1 MLIYISN
8 IKSRNKKVLEAK
20 LLQYMHRKIS
30 CYHAEIN
37 IFLCLNSMSSKI
49 CAPSKKLKTEQTSL
63 KTSQLQVRIIELV
76 QIWSV
81 IQNQYALSIDTKLN
95 F

>member
-1 MLIYISN
+1 
-8 IKSRNKKVLEAK
+8 
-20 LLQYMHRKIS
+20 
-30 CYHAEIN
+30 
-37 IFLCLNSMSSKI
+37 MSSKI

-63 KTSQLQVRIIELV
+63 KTSQLQVKITELV

-95 F
+95 FLKKLAEVVYKCCTIISEKNPSITINSYILVKSHTNIM